1 MKKLTTGE
9 SHRNETSKN
18 QIVNIRY
25 LNCFNEYQTSQK
37 ILEPGNTF
45 TKNEHSTIVFIEQ
58 LN

>member
-9 SHRNETSKN
+9 SHTNNTTN
-18 QIVNIRY
+18 FQVVNIKY